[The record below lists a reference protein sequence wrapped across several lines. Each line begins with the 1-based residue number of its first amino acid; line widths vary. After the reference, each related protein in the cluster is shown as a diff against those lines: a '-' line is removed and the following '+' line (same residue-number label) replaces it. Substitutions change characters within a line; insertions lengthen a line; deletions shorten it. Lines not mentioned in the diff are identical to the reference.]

1 MATPP
6 LREKRTHSPAA
17 RARALR
23 RRWYKANLKESGAK
37 TVVASVPQGF
47 LKNAKVCNINRVG
60 ARSHCHY
67 YDKSAREPGALKE
80 QMFREIEVS
89 CQL

>member
-1 MATPP
+1 MKRLMMATP
-6 LREKRTHSPAA
+6 LREKTPARSLA
-17 RARALR
+17 SRI
-23 RRWYKANLKESGAK
+23 WYKANLKESGAK

-60 ARSHCHY
+60 ARPHCHY
-67 YDKSAREPGALKE
+67 YDKSAREQGALKE